1 MKIEYEENK
10 EEYLKTL
17 RLRVKKEEKIDK
29 TMQNFVVMVGI
40 VTIILSL
47 LFKPLIGVIV
57 FVIGLVVVGVY
68 SFSVDAIPL
77 KRRESIITTI
87 SESEENGKLLKI
99 VYNDADKRVKYTYD
113 FNGKVCK
120 DSFSVEREE
129 IRTDI
134 ESDILYLGDEFVFYK
149 KYKLFKNALKIALQ
163 KRCV

>member
-1 MKIEYEENK
+1 MKIEYSENK
-10 EEYLKTL
+10 EEYLRML
-17 RLRVKKEEKIDK
+17 RVKVKKEEKTDK
-29 TMQNFVVMVGI
+29 SMQIFVVIMGV

-47 LFKPLIGVIV
+47 LFKPLIGIIV
-57 FVIGLVVVGVY
+57 FMIGLVVIGFY
-68 SFSVDAIPL
+68 SFFCDTIPL

-149 KYKLFKNALKIALQ
+149 KYRN
-163 KRCV
+163 